1 MHAHN
6 DIIYK
11 MNELKFSVLMSVY
24 RKDNPAWFR
33 EAVQSVFS
41 QSCTPAETV
50 LTADGPLTE
59 ELEAVIDEFKDK
71 LKIVRL
77 EKNMG
82 LGAALNAGLKECS
95 YPLVARMDSDDIS
108 LPDRFEKQIKAFEAD
123 KDLSVLGGAIREIDS
138 ESKEEVSFRRL
149 PQSDAELKNFLKTRC
164 PFNHMTVMFRR
175 EAVLECGGYIPLH
188 LMEDYYLWARMA
200 AKGCRFANLADILVN
215 ARTDKNL
222 YSRRGGWKYF
232 KSNKAIADKMLSL
245 GLISL
250 PVYLFNLAVRFCVQV
265 IMPNSVRSIFYKKAL
280 R

>member
-1 MHAHN
+1 
-6 DIIYK
+6 
-11 MNELKFSVLMSVY
+11 MSVY
-24 RKDNPAWFR
+24 CKDNPAWFR
-33 EAVQSVFS
+33 EALHSVFN
-41 QSCTPAETV
+41 QSCPPAEVV
-50 LTADGPLTE
+50 LTADGPLTK
-59 ELEAVIDEFKDK
+59 ELEAVIAEFKDK

-82 LGAALNAGLKECS
+82 LGAALNVGLKECS

-108 LPDRFEKQIKAFEAD
+108 LPDRFEKQIQAFEAD

-164 PFNHMTVMFRR
+164 PFNHVSVMFRR

-215 ARTDKNL
+215 VRTDKNL
-222 YSRRGGWKYF
+222 YARRGGWKYF
-232 KSNKAIADKMLSL
+232 KSNKAIAGKLLELSL
-245 GLISL
+245 ISY
-250 PVYLFNLAVRFCVQV
+250 PTYLFNLTVRFCVQV
-265 IMPNSVRSIFYKKAL
+265 LMPNKIRSIFYKKAL

>member
-1 MHAHN
+1 MHPHN

-24 RKDNPAWFR
+24 HKDNPAWFR
-33 EAVQSVFS
+33 EALQSVFS
-41 QSCTPAETV
+41 QSCIPAETV

-138 ESKEEVSFRRL
+138 ESKEEVSLRVL
-149 PQSDAELKNFLKTRC
+149 PCTDKELKKFLRMRS
-164 PFNHMTVMFRR
+164 PFNHVTVMFKKSSV
-175 EAVLECGGYIPLH
+175 EAAGGYQPFYFV
-188 LMEDYYLWARMA
+188 EDYYLWARLA
-200 AKGCRFANLADILVN
+200 AKGYKFANSGEVFVN
-215 ARTDKNL
+215 VRVDSNMFA
-222 YSRRGGWKYF
+222 RRGGWKYF